1 MNLSGLDLIT
11 DNHSKQNG
19 VAMLVEYLN
28 RINIS
33 IQIVV
38 VMGMIVRSIS
48 LVRKSSRPML
58 AAYFTFG
65 CISFVMSDMYW
76 LAYSFI
82 NPGKRMPFAANEFG
96 EAAGFLLYGSALYSI
111 AKKDRPF
118 WREDFLLPLL
128 IMAGYMALWIGWSGE
143 WLEDI
148 LTGAV
153 FGYYLCRCCRAL
165 REEKALSRAEQT
177 GLGALTILIP
187 ALEGLIFFVPEKA
200 AAVLDTVCY
209 LMMSVIL
216 VCFLLLNIRE
226 LRRRGQAG
234 RRMALAF
241 SLFAWAGSCMY
252 MSAGIW
258 YNLFYFFAAVS
269 TVLMLGAVQEEVRN
283 P

>member
-1 MNLSGLDLIT
+1 MIDKIYLVENVIFDIVLVAVILLSLRLIRRENRSMAAVFFAFGGVSWLLSGIYW
-11 DNHSKQNG
+11 
-19 VAMLVEYLN
+19 M
-28 RINIS
+28 
-33 IQIVV
+33 
-38 VMGMIVRSIS
+38 
-48 LVRKSSRPML
+48 
-58 AAYFTFG
+58 AYTFIG
-65 CISFVMSDMYW
+65 T
-76 LAYSFI
+76 
-82 NPGKRMPFAANEFG
+82 GERMPFAANEFG